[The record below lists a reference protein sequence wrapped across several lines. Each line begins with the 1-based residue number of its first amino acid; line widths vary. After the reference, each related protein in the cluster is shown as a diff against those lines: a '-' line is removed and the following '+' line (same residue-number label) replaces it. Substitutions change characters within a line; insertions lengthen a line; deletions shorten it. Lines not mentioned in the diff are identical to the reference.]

1 MAWASGDK
9 IKLLSFNHY
18 TISDTFS
25 FAEEIR
31 EIPVDKNDILVSCDV
46 TSLFTNVPL
55 DDSLEILAEEA
66 FTSNWFSKTYCLAI
80 SKSDVIELLKEATK
94 YQLFQFDGKLYE
106 RVDGVS
112 MG

>member
-9 IKLLSFNHY
+9 IKLLSFNHH

-31 EIPVDKNDILVSCDV
+31 EILVDKNDVLVSCDV

-55 DDSLEILAEEA
+55 DDSLEILGEEA
-66 FTSNWFSKTYCLAI
+66 FTSNRFNKTYCLDINI
-80 SKSDVIELLKEATK
+80 SASRT
-94 YQLFQFDGKLYE
+94 
-106 RVDGVS
+106 
-112 MG
+112 